1 MIIEA
6 TRCIDDTHA
15 LVEGY
20 CWRALVAQDSLDGGL
35 VIDDFHTLRERVI
48 VMREM
53 DRGYLLEVGQMYHK
67 ALRDQEVEVDQLT
80 HELVRTQRLLEGT

>member
-1 MIIEA
+1 MRFSEGMIIEA

-35 VIDDFHTLRERVI
+35 VIDDFHTLRESDCDEGRLPSI
-48 VMREM
+48 V
-53 DRGYLLEVGQMYHK
+53 
-67 ALRDQEVEVDQLT
+67 
-80 HELVRTQRLLEGT
+80 EG